1 MSQAKKGDTVKI
13 HYTGR
18 LSDGMIFDS
27 SDGREPLEFTL
38 GSGQV
43 IPGFDKGVAGMGV
56 GEKKTIEI
64 PMAEAYGA
72 PREEMIAV
80 IERSQFPEDME
91 IEIGQQLQ
99 LGDSPENSI
108 LVTITKIN
116 SKEVTLDGN
125 HPLAGK
131 DLIFDLQLVSIG

>member
-1 MSQAKKGDTVKI
+1 MSQAKQGDTVKI

-64 PMAEAYGA
+64 SMAEAYGA

-91 IEIGQQLQ
+91 IEVGQQLQ

-108 LVTITKIN
+108 LVTITGIN

-131 DLIFDLQLVSIG
+131 DLIFDLELVAIG